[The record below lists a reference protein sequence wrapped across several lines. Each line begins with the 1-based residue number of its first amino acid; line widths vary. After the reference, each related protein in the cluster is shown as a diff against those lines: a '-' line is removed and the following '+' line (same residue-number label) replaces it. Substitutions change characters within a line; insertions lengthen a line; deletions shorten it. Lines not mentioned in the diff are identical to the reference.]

1 MVVHNAIS
9 SHEAVARIS
18 QLYAHWVAEFA
29 RLRRERVS
37 DVAKLAVEYCDV
49 FFDSVRINGV
59 KHADAAVLVMLRAIS
74 DAMVSSWGT
83 RSLNEHGG

>member
-9 SHEAVARIS
+9 SHEAVARFS

-49 FFDSVRINGV
+49 F
-59 KHADAAVLVMLRAIS
+59 LT
-74 DAMVSSWGT
+74 VSESTELSTLMRQCLSCYALFLTLWCRRGA
-83 RSLNEHGG
+83 HDP